1 MYIHPEN
8 ERNMIDVRNQLPYI
22 NQVFYEI
29 HPKDKNQ
36 FRSHTPTY
44 NPFAMQGNQIVW
56 HTSNYVTGIPTPDM
70 KPYNPQ
76 LKSGTQRFGRF

>member
-8 ERNMIDVRNQLPYI
+8 QRNMIDVKNQMPYI
-22 NQVFYEI
+22 NQVFSEI

-36 FRSHTPTY
+36 FRSHMPTY
-44 NPFAMQGNQIVW
+44 NPLAMQGNQIVW
-56 HTSNYVTGIPTPDM
+56 QTSNWVTGIPTPDM

-76 LKSGTQRFGRF
+76 LKSATQRFGRF